1 MNDTSVSRCSRV
13 LVTFIHPVAETQAS
27 SYGRTHLF
35 ESIVLRAS
43 DTLTICL
50 SREFVTYL
58 NFICTS
64 HNAHV
69 LAQVVENKTLLILFT
84 ILGQLHF
91 TYLIASFVMV
101 ALRLPGARAETVLR
115 LFVCLFCLLIYYPRH
130 VHYRNFF
137 RMLLT
142 L

>member
-69 LAQVVENKTLLILFT
+69 LALVGLVENKTLLILFT

-91 TYLIASFVMV
+91 T
-101 ALRLPGARAETVLR
+101 
-115 LFVCLFCLLIYYPRH
+115 
-130 VHYRNFF
+130 
-137 RMLLT
+137 
-142 L
+142 